1 MLSTMRKT
9 RLIEHCR
16 CYHLVSRLAHRAFF
30 LDDEEKTRAV
40 GLLRR
45 VEEFCGVMVLAYAIM
60 SNHFHIFI
68 YVPEPEEIDDG
79 EIRRRINALYREA
92 SLSQVLGTWKR
103 LEDEEADLLKRA
115 RPTKKYVSRFGEYR
129 NSFVRRMWNSSAF
142 MRTFKQHFTMS
153 FNGRHDHH
161 GTMFEGRYHERN
173 HKPEPEVMWRISAHI
188 DINAW
193 EAGIVKKAE
202 DYEWCSFAAAV
213 GGDKKARRGY
223 AFMYGN
229 GDWETIRACHEKS
242 VREAI
247 SEILA
252 EREAERA
259 ERESKGVPASGR
271 RMKPPSSKA
280 DPGLEAPRRFA
291 LELARGDPSVV
302 EQILALLADGPMK
315 PAAIRKAVGM
325 KSRIHFIR
333 YYITPMLEKG
343 LIVRTDPNHPQSPQ
357 QEYSLA

>member
-1 MLSTMRKT
+1 MRKT
-9 RLIEHCR
+9 RFIKNCR
-16 CYHLVSRLAHRAFF
+16 CYHLISRLAHQAFF
-30 LDDEEKTRAV
+30 LDDDEKT
-40 GLLRR
+40 
-45 VEEFCGVMVLAYAIM
+45 
-60 SNHFHIFI
+60 
-68 YVPEPEEIDDG
+68 
-79 EIRRRINALYREA
+79 
-92 SLSQVLGTWKR
+92 
-103 LEDEEADLLKRA
+103 
-115 RPTKKYVSRFGEYR
+115 
-129 NSFVRRMWNSSAF
+129 
-142 MRTFKQHFTMS
+142 
-153 FNGRHDHH
+153 
-161 GTMFEGRYHERN
+161 
-173 HKPEPEVMWRISAHI
+173 
-188 DINAW
+188 
-193 EAGIVKKAE
+193 
-202 DYEWCSFAAAV
+202 
-213 GGDKKARRGY
+213 RRGY

-333 YYITPMLEKG
+333 YYITPMLRRG
-343 LIVRTDPNHPQSPQ
+343 LSSEPTRTIPSHRNKSIH
-357 QEYSLA
+357 